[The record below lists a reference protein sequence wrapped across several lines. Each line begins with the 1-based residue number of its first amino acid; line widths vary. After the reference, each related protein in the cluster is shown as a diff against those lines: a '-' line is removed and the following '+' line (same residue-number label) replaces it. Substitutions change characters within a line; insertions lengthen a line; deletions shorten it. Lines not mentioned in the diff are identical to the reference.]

1 MPAALPFIAVALS
14 ATSAVK
20 QHQAGKKADKLAE
33 ANAKLQEQQTA
44 EEARR
49 LAKEQ
54 EKVESTAKARAAAG
68 GAQVSGSQ
76 ALFLADMKSEHGKE
90 LAWLQKSGQS
100 KAAATRQGGSNA
112 RSQATA
118 GALGTAAGAASTAYS
133 AFGT

>member
-1 MPAALPFIAVALS
+1 MPAALPYIAVALS
-14 ATSAVK
+14 AVSTAKQISA
-20 QHQAGKKADKLAE
+20 GNKADKLAE

-54 EKVESTAKARAAAG
+54 QKVEATTKARAAAG
-68 GAQVSGSQ
+68 GAKIEGSQ
-76 ALFLADMKSEHGKE
+76 AMFLADMKAEHGKE

-112 RSQATA
+112 RSQAQA
-118 GALGTAAGAASTAYS
+118 GAFGTAAQATSTAYS